1 MEWINIKSNEDIEE
15 LHKQYGNFEDSYM
28 VNFSFESG
36 NYVNEERVGYE
47 VDDNILTIKFERL
60 DDNPFSIELMFEHT
74 RRINYLFPIIGKDN
88 WTSGLVFAKIAKN
101 DEFYY
106 WTVWKEFDPY
116 NNEHL
121 EFNDFILIE
130 AKKIKWRVVG

>member
-47 VDDNILTIKFERL
+47 V

-130 AKKIKWRVVG
+130 AKK